1 MTDEELVRRWKQ
13 GDMQA
18 FDELYTR
25 YKDDAYRVACLVTGN
40 CSDGEDLAQE
50 AFVTCAQSIAS
61 LRDGSKFRPW
71 LLKTLTRLAWKYC
84 RKKKREMPE
93 AELIR
98 PGEQESALSAVL
110 RTDEQKRLYSAL
122 YTLDEKRRT
131 AVILYYYNE
140 LSIHE
145 IAEAT
150 GVIEGTVKS
159 RLFSARRHLRQA
171 LTDSKEETKEAV
183 NHG

>member
-1 MTDEELVRRWKQ
+1 M
-13 GDMQA
+13 
-18 FDELYTR
+18 
-25 YKDDAYRVACLVTGN
+25 
-40 CSDGEDLAQE
+40 
-50 AFVTCAQSIAS
+50 
-61 LRDGSKFRPW
+61 
-71 LLKTLTRLAWKYC
+71 
-84 RKKKREMPE
+84 
-93 AELIR
+93 
-98 PGEQESALSAVL
+98 
-110 RTDEQKRLYSAL
+110 RTDEQKRLYNAL

-140 LSIHE
+140 LSVHE

-171 LTDSKEETKEAV
+171 LTDNTEEAKEAV